1 MLAGF
6 SARDR
11 ISIGM
16 NSSGGLEFG
25 LSLIRL

>member
-11 ISIGM
+11 ISFGM
-16 NSSGGLEFG
+16 NAAGGLEFG